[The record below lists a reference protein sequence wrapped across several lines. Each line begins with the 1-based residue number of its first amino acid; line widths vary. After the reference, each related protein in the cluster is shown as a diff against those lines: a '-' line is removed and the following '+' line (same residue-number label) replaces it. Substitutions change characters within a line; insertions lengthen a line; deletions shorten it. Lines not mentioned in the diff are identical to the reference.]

1 MEHKNKGVRMG
12 GGDSLCAEF
21 PPHWQD
27 FIKQYAQDVR
37 FFDKDL
43 EQTIVVEM
51 IPSYRVMQMMCY
63 YLGREAGT
71 NPEDL
76 GGGKPHE

>member
-1 MEHKNKGVRMG
+1 MEYKSERVRMG
-12 GGDSLCAEF
+12 GGDSLCEEF
-21 PPHWQD
+21 PPRWQD
-27 FIKQYAQDVR
+27 FIKQYAQDIR

-43 EQTIVVEM
+43 EQSIVVEM

-71 NPEDL
+71 NPEDCRN
-76 GGGKPHE
+76 GDPQ